1 MIFQWEESSVYDFS
15 MRKMRF
21 NIKNLFNKNV
31 NYFYI
36 AVFVFILAYMQFRI
50 VYNIYIQFAVDYEDL
65 FSLMSLRLKIIPLIV
80 FQIGLLPVFYSLYY
94 KSEINLSDLLYRL
107 FKSFL
112 FSIILV
118 AIVQFIFIKY
128 NLYDISLYI
137 FEHSICQDLYVNNKP
152 WEPSWIIVQ
161 AQAALGAKRPA
172 AWIHLIEIQKKLL
185 PQADP
190 FKHFKVYVVDTALKI
205 KSKL

>member
-1 MIFQWEESSVYDFS
+1 

-152 WEPSWIIVQ
+152 
-161 AQAALGAKRPA
+161 
-172 AWIHLIEIQKKLL
+172 
-185 PQADP
+185 
-190 FKHFKVYVVDTALKI
+190 
-205 KSKL
+205 